1 MSAENVEVVRALF
14 DAWNRGG
21 EDDAVLDFY
30 DPDAVYYS
38 REDEPDTGVYRGRAA
53 IRELMRMWR
62 DMFSDFSFDVD
73 EYIDAGDTLVMP
85 GSVRIRAHGSSAD
98 IREPYNWVAKMRD
111 GRVLEVH
118 EYRTKGE
125 ALEAV
130 GRAE

>member
-1 MSAENVEVVRALF
+1 MSAENVEVVRALL

-38 REDEPDTGVYRGRAA
+38 SEDEPDTGVYRGRAA

-73 EYIDAGDTLVMP
+73 EYIDAGGVLVMFGLVARRAP
-85 GSVRIRAHGSSAD
+85 GSAPSIRA
-98 IREPYNWVAKMRD
+98 RE
-111 GRVLEVH
+111 
-118 EYRTKGE
+118 
-125 ALEAV
+125 
-130 GRAE
+130 